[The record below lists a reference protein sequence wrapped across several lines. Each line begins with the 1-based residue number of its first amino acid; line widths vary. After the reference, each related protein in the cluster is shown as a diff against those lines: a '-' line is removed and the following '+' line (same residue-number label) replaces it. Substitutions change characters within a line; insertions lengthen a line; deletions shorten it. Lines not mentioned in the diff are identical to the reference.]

1 MGLAF
6 GLALF
11 STYWK
16 IMYPLSVSLP
26 APLIGFALANDASEH
41 KTLSDAGYVPAYVAQ
56 DTAYTLETAR
66 AAARAALDK
75 AGIEYDKRLGL
86 AKLIELIK

>member
-26 APLIGFALANDASEH
+26 SPLIGFALANDASEH

-66 AAARAALDK
+66 AALDK